1 MVPWRT
7 PSYIRHS
14 SFVIRRSRSQAGL
27 TLLEAIVSVAIVSLL
42 ILVTLIG
49 SAAARKGFVTR
60 NAAEQFAGFLRETA
74 ALAVSG
80 VKEPTCTDPDAR
92 TCSQYQADFPSGD
105 RVYTRQAIGGGT
117 ETTRQLPAETAFGAV
132 SAAPV
137 DFRYTPPTLTVAS
150 SCVEVLHVRGGAS
163 RYVFLK
169 DNGTVDVQTTPC

>member
-1 MVPWRT
+1 MVTWRT

-14 SFVIRRSRSQAGL
+14 HLQAGL
-27 TLLEAIVSVAIVSLL
+27 TLLEAIVSVAIVALL

-80 VKEPTCTDPDAR
+80 VKEATCTDPDAR
-92 TCSQYQADFPSGD
+92 KCSQYQAGFPSGG
-105 RVYTRQAIGGGT
+105 RAYTRQALGGGDV
-117 ETTRQLPAETAFGAV
+117 TTRQLPAETAFGTV
-132 SAAPV
+132 SATLV
-137 DFRYTPPTLTVAS
+137 DFLYTPPTLTVTP

-163 RYVFLK
+163 RYVVLQ